1 MQKAAVAALEGP
13 QTSIEINRKEY
24 QARRDALCLGLKEIG
39 WDGCVSEGT
48 MFAWAPL
55 PKGYTN
61 SEKFVL
67 ELIDKTGVF
76 CVPGSVFGS
85 LGEGYVRFALVKNVD
100 EIKKLVNAIKE
111 SGMIK

>member
-1 MQKAAVAALEGP
+1 
-13 QTSIEINRKEY
+13 
-24 QARRDALCLGLKEIG
+24 
-39 WDGCVSEGT
+39 
-48 MFAWAPL
+48 MFVWAPL

-85 LGEGYVRFALVKNVD
+85 LGEGYVRFALVKTV
-100 EIKKLVNAIKE
+100 EEMKELVSVIKTSKIIK
-111 SGMIK
+111 

>member
-1 MQKAAVAALEGP
+1 
-13 QTSIEINRKEY
+13 
-24 QARRDALCLGLKEIG
+24 
-39 WDGCVSEGT
+39 